1 MQKETS
7 SLLSVVQMATRSNLL
22 GFSVPV
28 SPVFLLGEG
37 EDVSEATWR
46 LLTRSWALLEVLG
59 HGELCALGDSG
70 VQNHPELSAV
80 MGWRLA
86 GVFSAYSKESN

>member
-1 MQKETS
+1 MEAAYQ
-7 SLLSVVQMATRSNLL
+7 VL
-22 GFSVPV
+22 GTAGSA
-28 SPVFLLGEG
+28 G
-37 EDVSEATWR
+37 TWR
-46 LLTRSWALLEVLG
+46 T
-59 HGELCALGDSG
+59 LGDSG